1 MKPFLHGKKNLAIAS
16 LRPLSGPPGTSIGAT
31 APAQPVPGD
40 EAGAHVEVVKEGDKI
55 VRIIVTCACGER
67 VEVDCLYQAG
77 A

>member
-16 LRPLSGPPGTSIGAT
+16 LRPLSGPLGTASGAV
-31 APAQPVPGD
+31 APAQPGPA
-40 EAGAHVEVVKEGDKI
+40 ESAGAHVEVVKEGDKI

-77 A
+77 T